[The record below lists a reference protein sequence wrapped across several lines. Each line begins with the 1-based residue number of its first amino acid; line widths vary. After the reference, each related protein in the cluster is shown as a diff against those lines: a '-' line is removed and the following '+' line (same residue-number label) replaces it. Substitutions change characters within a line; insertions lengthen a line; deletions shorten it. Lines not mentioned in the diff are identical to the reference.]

1 MNLDNINPENRT
13 NTMMNQR
20 PIRNR
25 RVNNNLPV
33 RCCSFC
39 RQPGHNINLCNDQ
52 RLQDFENLCRNKK
65 REYETRD
72 NPVDSFQEWVYQY
85 WAGNEQIIKAYAVSK
100 CGGLMRH
107 RIFDLI
113 ENIMIHF
120 YGDEYI
126 LGDLPP
132 PLISDSDSEDET
144 IENII
149 NTREFLSD
157 YRTFMMMIRFMSE
170 GYDTTPVGERKFS
183 IQCEM
188 NKVESEDICD
198 CNICFDSFNVTN
210 FVKLNCNHEFC
221 KECIK
226 NTLKTCN
233 RLIDPKCAFCR
244 APITKFIFKNVDI
257 QSDFSEIII

>member
-1 MNLDNINPENRT
+1 MNLDNINTENRT
-13 NTMMNQR
+13 STMMNQR
-20 PIRNR
+20 PLRNR
-25 RVNNNLPV
+25 RVNRNLTV

-65 REYETRD
+65 REYETHD

-85 WAGNEQIIKAYAVSK
+85 WAGNEQIIKAYAVSR

-132 PLISDSDSEDET
+132 PLVSDSDSEDET
-144 IENII
+144 LENII

-157 YRTFMMMIRFMSE
+157 YRTFMMMMRILTQPDLHTAS
-170 GYDTTPVGERKFS
+170 ERKFA
-183 IQCEM
+183 IQS
-188 NKVESEDICD
+188 NLDKIESQEICD
-198 CNICFDSFNVTN
+198 CNICFEEFNVTN
-210 FVKLNCNHEFC
+210 FVKLNCNHAFC

-226 NTLKTCN
+226 STLKSCN
-233 RLIDPKCAFCR
+233 ILSVPVCALCR
-244 APITKFIFKNVDI
+244 APIKKFTFKNNDV
-257 QSDFSEIII
+257 QSEFTEMII